1 MVRTRRL
8 DSVKVVFVGPLNVD
22 NLVADLG
29 ALVPTPATAEQ
40 IVERAKQ
47 IFEQPDARTAPV
59 R

>member
-8 DSVKVVFVGPLNVD
+8 DSVKVMFVSPLDVD
-22 NLVADLG
+22 NLVAGLG

-47 IFEQPDARTAPV
+47 IFEQPDTRTAPV